1 MQGGAEQGSI
11 QGYEVDFMI
20 DNFLNQY
27 EFRSEL
33 GAAEGWLAGMHGAA
47 QENNM
52 SIQYCMA
59 LPSDLLASMAYVQP
73 IAPTLTVCFLSTCTC
88 CVLVVRLLSETLRLT
103 GLDLP
108 YLIRPVCRPRL

>member
-1 MQGGAEQGSI
+1 
-11 QGYEVDFMI
+11 MI

-27 EFRSEL
+27 EFRSSL

-59 LPSDLLASMAYVQP
+59 LPSDLLASMAYNL
-73 IAPTLTVCFLSTCTC
+73 APTLTTVCFLSTCTC
-88 CVLVVRLLSETLRLT
+88 CEAAL
-103 GLDLP
+103 
-108 YLIRPVCRPRL
+108 